1 MLSIFRNLGEHTAD
15 TKFISNFLKW
25 KSPLK
30 PNLFKIVEQCFAVN
44 FGSTKPFDLPTLSL
58 DLESNKDFQMPYDI
72 STNHCFLVFVGGNY
86 VEVIEEVMKKV
97 DSITKDI
104 VLTPLAIFVTTKE
117 KIQKDLPVTAK
128 IAMVK

>member
-1 MLSIFRNLGEHTAD
+1 MLNIFRNLGEHTAD

-58 DLESNKDFQMPYDI
+58 DLESNKDFRMPHDI
-72 STNHCFLVFVGGNY
+72 STNHCFLVFVGGKY
-86 VEVIEEVMKKV
+86 VEFIEEVMKKV
-97 DSITKDI
+97 DSIAKDI
-104 VLTPLAIFVTTKE
+104 GLEPLALFVKTNE
-117 KIQKDLPVTAK
+117 NVQNDLPITAK
-128 IAMVK
+128 IPMVK